1 VLKLLSRAACEL
13 ISHELLKRNAVAGD
27 RDYFG
32 RRKMRLDGRG
42 TVGLTA
48 RMGKSSAKRRS
59 IAVSPAGGDDESA
72 RGRLLNAATRLFCKN
87 GINATG
93 IDAIINEAGTAK
105 TTLYKLFGSKTNLV
119 HVVLETE
126 GKQWREWFVDALE
139 SGGGDAQTKL
149 KRIFPA
155 LKDWFGQE
163 RFYGCPF
170 INAVGEHDKD
180 QKQLRAI
187 AMRHK
192 KVVLAYIEKLASE
205 MGAAEPEVLAHQLA
219 LLMDGAIV
227 AAMVSRNP
235 GVADTA
241 ALAAGS
247 LFVPS
252 KLKKPKRT
260 SSTPPQLMAV

>member
-1 VLKLLSRAACEL
+1 MHNRDAIAAA
-13 ISHELLKRNAVAGD
+13 S
-27 RDYFG
+27 DYFE
-32 RRKMRLDGRG
+32 RRKMRLDERT
-42 TVGLTA
+42 TVGLTDV
-48 RMGKSSAKRRS
+48 MGKASSKARS
-59 IAVSPAGGDDESA
+59 VAAGHAAGDDESA
-72 RGRLLNAATRLFCKN
+72 RGRLLSAATHLFCKN

-105 TTLYKLFGSKTNLV
+105 TTLYKLFGSKNNLV

-126 GKQWREWFVDALE
+126 GKQWREWFIDAIE
-139 SGGGDAQTKL
+139 SGGGSAQTKL
-149 KRIFPA
+149 ARIFPA
-155 LKDWFGQE
+155 LKDWFRQE

-192 KVVLAYIEKLASE
+192 KVVLAYIEKLADE
-205 MGAAEPEVLAHQLA
+205 MGVAEPEVLAHQLG

-227 AAMVSRNP
+227 AAMVTRDP

-241 ALAAGS
+241 GSAAGS

-252 KLKKPKRT
+252 KLKKPKRSGT
-260 SSTPPQLMAV
+260 TKELMAV

>member
-1 VLKLLSRAACEL
+1 
-13 ISHELLKRNAVAGD
+13 
-27 RDYFG
+27 
-32 RRKMRLDGRG
+32 
-42 TVGLTA
+42 
-48 RMGKSSAKRRS
+48 MGKSSRKKQFA
-59 IAVSPAGGDDESA
+59 AENLAGSDDESA
-72 RGRLLNAATRLFCKN
+72 RGRLLGAATRLFCKN

-126 GKQWREWFVDALE
+126 GKQWREWFIDAIE
-139 SGGGDAQTKL
+139 SGGGNAQAKL
-149 KRIFPA
+149 ARIFPA
-155 LKDWFGQE
+155 LKVWFRQE

-192 KVVLAYIEKLASE
+192 KVVLAYIEKLASD
-205 MGAAEPEVLAHQLA
+205 MGAVEPDVLAHQLA

-227 AAMVSRNP
+227 AAMVTRDP
-235 GVADTA
+235 AVADTA
-241 ALAAGS
+241 ALAAS
-247 LFVPS
+247 NLFAPS
-252 KLKKPKRT
+252 KLKKPKRAG
-260 SSTPPQLMAV
+260 SAPAQLMAV